1 MIDVTV
7 SYTSLKLLKTIEKNA
22 SSFCQELM
30 EKYNSGNRSN
40 LQLPIQRSKI
50 MDILSC
56 RGRKHMGYQEIIL
69 GAHYGAVCPEH
80 EYGCKNRKFQ

>member
-22 SSFCQELM
+22 SSFCQEIM
-30 EKYNSGNRSN
+30 EKYNSGNASN

-50 MDILSC
+50 MDISSEEESTWDTQ
-56 RGRKHMGYQEIIL
+56 K
-69 GAHYGAVCPEH
+69 
-80 EYGCKNRKFQ
+80 